1 MFLVENTK
9 EFSKIVAKI
18 NENYVEECLPNM
30 Q

>member
-9 EFSKIVAKI
+9 KFLQIVAKI
-18 NENYVEECLPNM
+18 NEKYVEECLPNM